1 MVTHFTEYAGIAAIL
16 GALEAN
22 LTIICACLPAFPSL
36 LKPLLERLRSSLS
49 SKKSGS
55 FRELFYDFSS
65 RRTRRATHGSVKL
78 NSSAEAL
85 GPGHSLGPIDQE
97 SGHIVQ
103 KNADHTD
110 RLYPLSVT
118 SASRASIEGGDKL
131 WPKQGQVG
139 VQTMITAETV
149 ELARLGGRTETW
161 GDVRC

>member
-36 LKPLLERLRSSLS
+36 LRPLLERLKSSLS
-49 SKKSGS
+49 SKKSGT
-55 FRELFYDFSS
+55 FRGLLYNFSS
-65 RRTRRATHGSVKL
+65 RRTRRPTHDSVKL

-85 GPGHSLGPIDQE
+85 EPGHFSAPTDLE
-97 SGHIVQ
+97 SGPKLQ
-103 KNADHTD
+103 KNTDYTD
-110 RLYPLSVT
+110 RLYPLSAT
-118 SASRASIEGGDKL
+118 SVSRASIEGDKA

-139 VQTMITAETV
+139 VQTMITAETM
-149 ELARLGGRTETW
+149 ELERLGGRTETW